1 MPRASLELA
10 SIFARFGA
18 AYRQSHS
25 LPREHLRT
33 LRAIELC
40 RTAALGGHVEQCCQC
55 SFTRIA
61 YNSCRNRHC
70 PKCQSLDRAEWVAA
84 RQADLLPV
92 EYFHV
97 VFTIPA
103 AAAEVAL
110 QNPAAVYNLLFQTT
124 AETLL
129 TIARDPKHLGAEIGF
144 FALLHTWGQNL
155 LHHPH
160 LHCVVPGGGLAP
172 DGTWVSCR
180 PGFFLP
186 VRVLSRLFQRLFTKG
201 LNKLYQKQEL
211 GFHGTLAHLAA
222 PQRWARLLTKLG
234 AKPWVVYAKPPLG
247 GPGQVLEYL
256 GRYSH
261 RVAISNQRLLSMDET
276 SVTFQW
282 KDYRQPGRSKR
293 MQLTGEEFIRRFLL
307 HILPLRF
314 QRIRHYGLLSN
325 RRRKGALAECRRQL
339 GAGVTDLL
347 PSLEECQAVVERV
360 RTESLHRC
368 PACRTGLLLVV
379 EMVSPHRYGE
389 RGERVE
395 PVGVNSS

>member
-10 SIFARFGA
+10 SIFHRFGA
-18 AYRQSHS
+18 AYRQSHP
-25 LPREHLRT
+25 LPRAHLRT
-33 LRAIELC
+33 MRALELC

-55 SFTRIA
+55 PFTRIA

-70 PKCQSLDRAEWVAA
+70 PKCQSLDRAAWVAA

-97 VFTIPA
+97 VFTLPPA
-103 AAAEVAL
+103 VAAVAL
-110 QNPAAVYNLLFQTT
+110 QNPRAVYNLLFQAT

-129 TIARDPKHLGAEIGF
+129 AIARDPRHLGAEIGF

-160 LHCVVPGGGLAP
+160 LHCVVPGGGLSP
-172 DGTWVSCR
+172 DGTWVACR

-201 LNKLYQKQEL
+201 LARLYGKQEL
-211 GFHGTLAHLAA
+211 HFHGSLAHLTE
-222 PQRWARLLTKLG
+222 PRRWALLLAKLG

-261 RVAISNQRLLSMDET
+261 RVAIANQRLLAMDET

-282 KDYRQPGRSKR
+282 KDYRQPDRPKR
-293 MQLTGEEFIRRFLL
+293 MQLSGEEFVRRFLL
-307 HILPLRF
+307 HILPPGF

-325 RRRKGALAECRRQL
+325 RQRKEALTKCRRQL
-339 GAGVTDLL
+339 GSGVADLL
-347 PSLEECQAVVERV
+347 PSPGECRAVVERV
-360 RTESLHRC
+360 RTESVHRC
-368 PACRTGLLLVV
+368 PACGTGLLLVV
-379 EMVSPHRYGE
+379 EMVSPQRYGKP
-389 RGERVE
+389 R
-395 PVGVNSS
+395 VGVDSS